1 MNRNDTS
8 DENELRQHIRQR
20 LQEKEEQRKDHQ
32 KLQQQRSDQTT
43 NEEEYR
49 RILQEEEQSFYADR
63 PDLIEYINEL
73 GEKEYCTRDE
83 LRSREGYF
91 NYEEKVENTEWEK
104 RKVLFK
110 LILFLLLV
118 GIGGAQLYLYMQNDY
133 GEIAVYSNVKGARI
147 LLDGTEAGEVTDAVL
162 SDVTP
167 GLHLLQ
173 LDKLGY
179 RMQEQ
184 GTIEVDVRK
193 NHQSQISV
201 EMIPAYQQ

>member
-1 MNRNDTS
+1 MNRNDTP
-8 DENELRQHIRQR
+8 DEKELRQRIRQR

-32 KLQQQRSDQTT
+32 ELQQKRNEKAA

-49 RILQEEEQSFYADR
+49 RIVQEEEESFYSDR
-63 PDLIEYINEL
+63 PDLIEYMNEL

-104 RKVLFK
+104 RKVLLK
-110 LILFLLLV
+110 LVLFLLLV
-118 GIGGAQLYLYMQNDY
+118 GIGAVQLYLYMQNDY

-167 GLHLLQ
+167 GQHLLQ
-173 LDKLGY
+173 LEKLGY
-179 RMQEQ
+179 RMLEL
-184 GTIEVDVRK
+184 GIIEVDVRK
-193 NHQSQISV
+193 NHRSRISV
-201 EMIPAYQQ
+201 EMIPAQQQ